1 MKIHQSFLAAACGM
15 ALLVTLAPARA
26 AQSQQAQQ
34 AQQSQ
39 AQPSPSA
46 NFVGTWFVSMEGGG
60 RGAGRRGAPPA
71 NNNGSGNGGDNG
83 SANAPSGNNGTSDNG
98 SGDNGN
104 NAPPANGGGQVRQAF
119 VITADGSNFQ
129 VSHRTRQGETVSQAT
144 ASGNTLSWT
153 EQRTGREGRT
163 VEAKFTA
170 TVTGDT
176 MQGTVAGPRGRVQ
189 REFTGTREQGQ

>member
-1 MKIHQSFLAAACGM
+1 
-15 ALLVTLAPARA
+15 
-26 AQSQQAQQ
+26 
-34 AQQSQ
+34 
-39 AQPSPSA
+39 
-46 NFVGTWFVSMEGGG
+46 MEGGG

-71 NNNGSGNGGDNG
+71 NNSGNGDNS
-83 SANAPSGNNGTSDNG
+83 SANA
-98 SGDNGN
+98 SGDNSN
-104 NAPPANGGGQVRQAF
+104 NPPPANGNGGRIRQSF
-119 VITADGSNFQ
+119 VITADGGNFQ

-163 VEAKFTA
+163 VEMKFTA

-176 MQGTVAGPRGRVQ
+176 MQGTLAGPRGRVQ